1 MGPVSGETYVGGIAG
16 RGCDIFYSYAY
27 PEIDCPGERAGSVA
41 GWLREEGILW
51 GNYYVQG
58 NVPGVDSV
66 GYESGAAP
74 LPYEEFCRLEGAPE
88 AFSEFTVSLQAD
100 GRELASFQCAYGDA
114 IDRSLIPQV
123 PEKEGY
129 YGTWPDFDWDFVTGN
144 QVLEARYERWV
155 TSLASEEEDEEGRP
169 LVLVQ
174 GEFLPESRL
183 KLEQG
188 PEGGRRL
195 SVWLDGQEPGDAY
208 QGMLLVRALCEDPEH
223 TTVEIWTGNGYQTVE
238 SSTVG
243 SYLEFSMEGGAALEG
258 EASPNAERAFRLT
271 AVEKD
276 NGKIV
281 LIACAGGCAALLVI
295 VILLIG
301 KRNKRRRKPVGKRKR
316 RAGAEPDEGADD
328 KTDDRAGNN

>member
-1 MGPVSGETYVGGIAG
+1 M
-16 RGCDIFYSYAY
+16 
-27 PEIDCPGERAGSVA
+27 A

-66 GYESGAAP
+66 GYEGGAAP
-74 LPYEEFCRLEGAPE
+74 LPYEEFCRLEGVPE

-155 TSLASEEEDEEGRP
+155 TSLASEEKDAEGRT

-188 PEGGRRL
+188 PEGGTRL
-195 SVWLDGQEPGDAY
+195 SVWLDGREPDSACESG
-208 QGMLLVRALCEDPEH
+208 LLVRALCEDAEG
-223 TTVEIWTGNGYQTVE
+223 TRVELLTEKGCQTIE
-238 SSTVG
+238 SSAVG
-243 SYLEFSMEGGAALEG
+243 SYLEFYMEEEG
-258 EASPNAERAFRLT
+258 AFRLA
-271 AVEKD
+271 AVEED
-276 NGKIV
+276 NGKLV
-281 LIACAGGCAALLVI
+281 VIACAGGGAAAAVLL
-295 VILLIG
+295 ILLIG
-301 KRNKRRRKPVGKRKR
+301 KARKR
-316 RAGAEPDEGADD
+316 RGKPGRKGMEQQEKSVRKREKHREKPAGKQRRQTGEKAAEEEGDGRD
-328 KTDDRAGNN
+328 NI